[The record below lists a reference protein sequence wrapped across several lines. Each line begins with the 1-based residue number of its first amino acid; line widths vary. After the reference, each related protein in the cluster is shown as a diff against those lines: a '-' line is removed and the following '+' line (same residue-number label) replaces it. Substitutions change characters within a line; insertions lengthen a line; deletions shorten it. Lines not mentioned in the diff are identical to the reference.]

1 MFYTWRPFSLT
12 TSYQSICA
20 LQWVLRQVNQT
31 AGVSE
36 FAGVI

>member
-1 MFYTWRPFSLT
+1 MFYTWRPFILT
-12 TSYQSICA
+12 TSYQSIYA
-20 LQWVLRQVNQT
+20 VQKVLRQVNQT